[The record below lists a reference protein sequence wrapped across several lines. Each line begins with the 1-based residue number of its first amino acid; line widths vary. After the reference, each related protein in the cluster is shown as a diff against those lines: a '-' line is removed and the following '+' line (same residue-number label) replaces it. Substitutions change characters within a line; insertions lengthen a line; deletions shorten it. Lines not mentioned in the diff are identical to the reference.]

1 MNNQKLAAACKGFI
15 AISNGGNDRLE
26 QTPKQWRG
34 EVLRMIETQLD
45 AYAARYGFTRRELAA
60 LALEWEASR

>member
-15 AISNGGNDRLE
+15 TISNAGNDRLE
-26 QTPKQWRG
+26 RTPEQWRG

-45 AYAARYGFTRRELAA
+45 EYAARYGFTRRELAA
-60 LALEWEASR
+60 RALEWEASR